1 MLRCMRT
8 IRTSGNLRSEEML
21 KKLRQLSDV
30 LPDMLFGIFLYGI
43 LCQIIGLFFVEEKLF
58 YSIGLW
64 IGIILAM
71 AMAIHMAWSLG
82 IALSLGED
90 GAIKM
95 MQKQNLL
102 RYGVVVLILGLLMVL
117 RLGNPL
123 SAFLGIMGLK
133 VAAYLQPFTHKLFR
147 R

>member
-1 MLRCMRT
+1 
-8 IRTSGNLRSEEML
+8 
-21 KKLRQLSDV
+21 
-30 LPDMLFGIFLYGI
+30 
-43 LCQIIGLFFVEEKLF
+43 
-58 YSIGLW
+58 
-64 IGIILAM
+64 M

-95 MQKQNLL
+95 MQKHNLL
-102 RYGVVVLILGLLMVL
+102 RYGVVVLLLGLLMVL

-133 VAAYLQPFTHKLFR
+133 VAAYMQPITHKLFR

>member
-95 MQKQNLL
+95 MQKHNLL

>member
-1 MLRCMRT
+1 
-8 IRTSGNLRSEEML
+8 ML